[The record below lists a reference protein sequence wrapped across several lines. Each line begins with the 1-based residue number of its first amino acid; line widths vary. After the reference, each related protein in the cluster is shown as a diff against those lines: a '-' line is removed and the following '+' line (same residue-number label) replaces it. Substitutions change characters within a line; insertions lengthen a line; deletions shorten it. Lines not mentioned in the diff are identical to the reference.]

1 MCSLRKL
8 DTNTHKTSFLSEIT
22 RRTRNCY
29 IRVTLCMIELAYRR
43 TSMHLVFSFIAKP
56 QRQRRIFGLRMV
68 FGEETIIVTS
78 SYPAP
83 RQPILLQ
90 TSRCRSPS
98 NSVRISLD
106 SDSGKSISCT
116 VPNHAYTQRDF
127 VPRLYI
133 YIYQL
138 FFSAMMWDKL
148 WETSLIVTAKI
159 WKSWKTTPRVSVWT
173 LIVRWTLMAK
183 PVPWGGQS
191 SELSGKL
198 SLSQ

>member
-1 MCSLRKL
+1 MQSIQQKRNVSQCWHYYGNNMCSLRKL

-133 YIYQL
+133 YIYIPAV
-138 FFSAMMWDKL
+138 FFRHDVGQTL
-148 WETSLIVTAKI
+148 
-159 WKSWKTTPRVSVWT
+159 RNVSYCD
-173 LIVRWTLMAK
+173 
-183 PVPWGGQS
+183 S
-191 SELSGKL
+191 
-198 SLSQ
+198 